1 VRLAAPVPVGVEPS
15 PPAPVL
21 LQSQEGKA
29 KLPGYLPP
37 AEKAFLS
44 GQPQRGRVRVAAV
57 GRVAVGRQRQG
68 LGTDRLE
75 LAQIVAGAAA
85 GEAGRLGGQAG
96 RAVGDEVRGQLL
108 VLLEPAEDRVQ
119 L

>member
-1 VRLAAPVPVGVEPS
+1 MPVCVRLAAPVPVGVEPS

-44 GQPQRGRVRVAAV
+44 ASHSGGGYALPRSAESRLAAS
-57 GRVAVGRQRQG
+57 
-68 LGTDRLE
+68 
-75 LAQIVAGAAA
+75 
-85 GEAGRLGGQAG
+85 
-96 RAVGDEVRGQLL
+96 
-108 VLLEPAEDRVQ
+108 DRVSGPIGWNWRR
-119 L
+119 